1 MAGAASPPR
10 ETEADE
16 QVVRIP
22 SAELA
27 TFTRAAFAR
36 CGLGDDDASAVADTL
51 AQADLRGTYSH
62 GVIRLPFLVGR
73 VRKGGANPLPNI
85 RVVTED
91 LATAVVDGDRALGQ
105 VTAIRCMRIAMEKA
119 RHTGLGCAV
128 ARNSD
133 FIGAC
138 AYYPMMALAA
148 DMIGVGWTNSFPG
161 MAPWGGRTNKICNNP
176 LAVAVPTLRRPPIV
190 LDMAM
195 SVVAGGRVRLAAKKG
210 EKVPIGWIVN
220 KEGKRTDDP
229 NDLPGGGALL
239 PLGYKGYGLAVI
251 GEVLSGVLS
260 GAKILDEIPMW
271 FSNPE
276 SPVGNGHFH
285 MAIDVSRF
293 CEPAAFKARMDQLVE
308 MLKGTPLMEGFEEIL
323 VPGEPEAR
331 RAAEQ
336 SVHGIR
342 VPVPVLQDLLA
353 LGAELELSTPK
364 SFSMDRARDAR
375 TTR

>member
-1 MAGAASPPR
+1 MAAAASSPCK
-10 ETEADE
+10 TEPEE
-16 QVVRIP
+16 QVLRIP
-22 SAELA
+22 TEELA
-27 TFTRAAFAR
+27 TFTRAAFGR

-51 AQADLRGTYSH
+51 VQADLRGTYSH

-73 VRKGGANPLPNI
+73 VRKGGANARPDV

-91 LATAVVDGDRALGQ
+91 LSTAVVDGDRALGQ
-105 VTAIRCMRIAMEKA
+105 ITAIRCMRIAMEKA

-138 AYYPMMALAA
+138 AYYPMMALVA

-210 EKVPIGWIVN
+210 EKIPTGWIVN
-220 KEGKRTDDP
+220 KDGKNTDDP

-260 GAKILDEIPMW
+260 GARILDEIPMW

-276 SPVGNGHFH
+276 TPVGNGHFH
-285 MAIDVSRF
+285 LAIDIARF
-293 CEPAAFKARMDQLVE
+293 SEPAAFKARMDQLIE
-308 MLKGTPLMEGFEEIL
+308 ILKATPLMESVEEIL

-331 RAAEQ
+331 KAAEQ
-336 SVHGIR
+336 SVHGIQ
-342 VPVPVLQDLLA
+342 VPVPVLKDLIA
-353 LGAELELSTPK
+353 LGAELGVSAPG
-364 SFSMDRARDAR
+364 SFSRVRA
-375 TTR
+375 

>member
-1 MAGAASPPR
+1 MGSSPGRGGADDGEEGS
-10 ETEADE
+10 
-16 QVVRIP
+16 VRVP
-22 SAELA
+22 AHELHQFAEGAFERIGL
-27 TFTRAAFAR
+27 TSEHAA
-36 CGLGDDDASAVADTL
+36 AVADTL
-51 AQADLRGTYSH
+51 VQADLRGTYSH
-62 GVIRLPFLVGR
+62 GVIRLPFLVAR
-73 VRKGGANPLPNI
+73 VQKGGANPRPKI
-85 RVVTED
+85 RVAQD
-91 LATAVVDGDRALGQ
+91 HLGTAVVDGDRALGQ
-105 VTAIRCMRIAMEKA
+105 VTGIECMRLAIAKA
-119 RHTGLGCAV
+119 RVTGIGCAV

-138 AYYPMMALAA
+138 AYYPMMALVA

-210 EKVPIGWIVN
+210 EKVPTGWIVN
-220 KEGKRTDDP
+220 KDGKNTDDP

-276 SPVGNGHFH
+276 TPVGNGHFH
-285 MAIDVSRF
+285 LAIDIAHF
-293 CEPAAFKARMDQLVE
+293 CEPVAFKARMDQLIE
-308 MLKGTPLMEGFEEIL
+308 ILKATPLMEGFEEIL

-331 RAAEQ
+331 KMEEQ

-342 VPVPVLQDLLA
+342 VPVPVLRDLIG
-353 LGAELELSTPK
+353 LGAELGISTPR
-364 SFSMDRARDAR
+364 SFSGGNA
-375 TTR
+375 